1 MAAGVMLVPS
11 DRTAEGLIEELSTRE
26 NLALVSWP
34 RLAVAGCI
42 NQQAVNVLTTLLQE
56 HVSLAQEVADTPVRD
71 LSAGQQQKVS
81 MAKWLA
87 RQPQVALFDEP
98 GRGIDIASKAEVYEL
113 MERLAE
119 RGAAVLFH
127 SSDWQ
132 EILRMADRVLVMNNG
147 RLAGILTRDDD
158 FTERGIMR
166 LAADMTA
173 DGPDAALH
181 APPA

>member
-1 MAAGVMLVPS
+1 
-11 DRTAEGLIEELSTRE
+11 
-26 NLALVSWP
+26 
-34 RLAVAGCI
+34 
-42 NQQAVNVLTTLLQE
+42 
-56 HVSLAQEVADTPVRD
+56 
-71 LSAGQQQKVS
+71 
-81 MAKWLA
+81 
-87 RQPQVALFDEP
+87 
-98 GRGIDIASKAEVYEL
+98 

-166 LAADMTA
+166 LAADMPP
-173 DGPDAALH
+173 DGPDVALL
-181 APPA
+181 APQRNDE